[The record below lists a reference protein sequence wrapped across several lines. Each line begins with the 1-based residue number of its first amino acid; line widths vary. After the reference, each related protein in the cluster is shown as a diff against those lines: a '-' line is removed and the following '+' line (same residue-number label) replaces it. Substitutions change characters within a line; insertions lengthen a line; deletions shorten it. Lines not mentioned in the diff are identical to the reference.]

1 MWWYF
6 MWGVWRYFMWTWNK
20 GKFCGEQGKGENV
33 AFLCEQGIEEWEVF
47 HMNSKVWGLSEI

>member
-1 MWWYF
+1 
-6 MWGVWRYFMWTWNK
+6 MWTWNK